1 MAEASR
7 VATVTFAHL
16 TDIGRVRTRNE
27 DFLGA
32 FEPDDP
38 EILRSRGRLFVVADG
53 MGGLARGDV
62 ASRLAV
68 ETLRSAYYV
77 AERSEPRPEAL
88 RGSVRVTNNA
98 VYREG
103 RRAEAGR

>member
-16 TDIGRVRTRNE
+16 TDIGRVRARNE

-38 EILRSRGRLFVVADG
+38 EILRSRGRLLLPSPFGGEGEDG
-53 MGGLARGDV
+53 
-62 ASRLAV
+62 ASL
-68 ETLRSAYYV
+68 
-77 AERSEPRPEAL
+77 PRPFT
-88 RGSVRVTNNA
+88 GVR
-98 VYREG
+98 
-103 RRAEAGR
+103 